1 MSSDSL
7 TALSRGPFC
16 VVEIGSEWVKVARAR
31 HGVVEAVA
39 ASPFDSA
46 KGDASAVLRSLVD
59 EHRLTG
65 LPAVA
70 LVPRQSV
77 NIRMLELPS
86 QDAAEIRD
94 MVDLQATKQTPYS
107 REEVLVDYRASA
119 SDRSGYTHVTLAI
132 VQRSVL
138 RHRYCL
144 LEDAG
149 LKVVQMSVSS
159 EGLLSWARLAVP
171 ASEGTVAVLDVD
183 EAGSEVAIVGPA
195 GLLFSRG
202 MQTGADGLNDPAAG
216 LAGRLADE
224 VKRGIDVVRGEMRD
238 LTVGRLVV
246 TGAVR
251 PGGDIVERL
260 SQELGMPCIQR
271 ESLSVL
277 RGTQPNIAGPAGRK
291 FSVTALAGAAASPS
305 DLSFN
310 LIPESVLAR
319 KTVAVRGRQLAA
331 MAALFLAA
339 MVLGSLAA
347 MVRYADSR
355 ERLRRIDEQLS
366 SQKPAVLQTEQRQ
379 EIVEVVRRRQQW
391 RDAPLE
397 MLREIS
403 RAVPQGVALDSVEI
417 NKAQGSI
424 VVAGTAPSM
433 KDIRGLVGS
442 LEQSPIFRD
451 VREGNATTLDKSQRY
466 RFQLVA
472 GAEAVK

>member
-1 MSSDSL
+1 
-7 TALSRGPFC
+7 LSRGTYC
-16 VVEIGSEWVKVARAR
+16 VVEVGSEWVKVARAR

-39 ASPFDSA
+39 VSA
-46 KGDASAVLRSLVD
+46 LDPAKTDGLAVLRSMVR
-59 EHRLTG
+59 ENRLSG
-65 LPAVA
+65 LPAIA

-132 VQRSVL
+132 VQRSIL

-159 EGLLSWARLAVP
+159 EGILNWARLAVP

-183 EAGSEVAIVGPA
+183 EASSEIAIVGQA

-202 MQTGADGLNDPAAG
+202 IQTGATALNDRAAG
-216 LAGRLADE
+216 VAERLADE

-238 LTVGRLVV
+238 LSINRLVV

-251 PGGDIVERL
+251 SGGDVVEKL
-260 SQELGMPCIQR
+260 SRELGTPCIQR

-277 RGTQPNIAGPAGRK
+277 HGTPPNITGPADRK

-305 DLSFN
+305 ELSFN

-319 KTVAVRGRQLAA
+319 KTVAARGRQLAT

-347 MVRYADSR
+347 MVRYTDSR
-355 ERLRRIDEQLS
+355 ERLRRVDEQLS
-366 SQKPAVLQTEQRQ
+366 SQKQAVLRTEQRQ
-379 EIVEVVRRRQQW
+379 EIVEVVRRRQQG

-397 MLREIS
+397 MLREIN
-403 RAVPQGVALDSVEI
+403 RAVPQGVALDSVEV
-417 NKAQGSI
+417 NKAQNSI
-424 VVAGTAPSM
+424 VVAGTAPSIR
-433 KDIRGLVGS
+433 DIRGLVGS
-442 LEQSPIFRD
+442 LEQSPLFRD

-466 RFQLVA
+466 RFQLLAV
-472 GAEAVK
+472 AEAVK